1 MLRVLASSIE
11 RQGSPTDSIAYAAGR
26 GATAGLDESRGSRRK
41 RDVEGKDILVAGL
54 DALRGSIHLQLD
66 AGQVGIDA
74 YGDVASGARIVAL
87 LGDVDSRL
95 PRPVC
100 LIPVKCIFPCHAVV
114 RHESFVVPTGR
125 VAFIATV
132 AGEIKHV
139 PNKLA
144 RQVFAGF
151 HRLPV
156 CLMERRL
163 PLLRMKR
170 TIWPRLRRR

>member
-1 MLRVLASSIE
+1 MLQVSAFSIE
-11 RQGSPTDSIAYAAGR
+11 RQCGPTDSIAYAAGQ

-41 RDVEGKDILVAGL
+41 PDVEGKDVIVAGL
-54 DALRGSIHLQLD
+54 DPLRGSIHLQLD
-66 AGQVGIDA
+66 VRQVGIDA
-74 YGDVASGARIVAL
+74 DGDVASGARIVAL

-95 PRPVC
+95 TRPVC
-100 LIPVKCIFPCHAVV
+100 LIPVKCVFPCQAVV
-114 RHESFVVPTGR
+114 RHESFVIPTGR

-139 PNKLA
+139 PNELT
-144 RQVFAGF
+144 RQVFARF

-156 CLMERRL
+156 CLMEERL

-170 TIWPRLRRR
+170 ATWARLRRG